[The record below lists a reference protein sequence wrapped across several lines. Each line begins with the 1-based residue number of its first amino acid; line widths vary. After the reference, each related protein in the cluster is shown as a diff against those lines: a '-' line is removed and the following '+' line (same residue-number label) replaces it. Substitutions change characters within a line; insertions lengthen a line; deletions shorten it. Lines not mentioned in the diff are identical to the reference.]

1 MNGVAPATNSILT
14 HLTGVSVGYNRPS
27 VSRLTR
33 NLWIPVLLFSIT
45 VAFSWKLVLTTQY
58 TWLDEG
64 DNINQVAPWLQV
76 QAAQWHTGHFPL
88 WDPHQ
93 QAGVPLVGQ
102 VQPGT
107 LNPLNWILFS
117 MPLENGFVQFV
128 SLN

>member
-1 MNGVAPATNSILT
+1 M
-14 HLTGVSVGYNRPS
+14 
-27 VSRLTR
+27 
-33 NLWIPVLLFSIT
+33 LLFSIT